1 MIRRLRLRFILIV
14 MAILTLIFTAVLI
27 TFNCLFFND
36 TCSQALMAQSKA
48 GFTLYFILYAVA
60 VLILFSFVAILLS
73 KWLIRPVQD
82 AFDRQKQFISD
93 ASHELK
99 TPLSVI
105 SANADVLADEIGT
118 NTYLS
123 YIQEE
128 VKRMNHLV
136 QDLLTLTRLENNTI
150 EPLDSFD
157 LGQLVL
163 QSALPFESTAF
174 EAGKTLQLNVK
185 EDIAFTGYPDK
196 IRQLIGILLD
206 NAIKYSGDNP
216 VVEISA
222 YTRSGYTY
230 ISIKDNG
237 IGIPT
242 GEHKR
247 IFDKFYRITTGDRY
261 ATSGY
266 GIGLYYVQS
275 VVRRHG
281 GSIALDSAPGRGT
294 LFTLKL
300 PRYGK

>member
-14 MAILTLIFTAVLI
+14 VAILTLIFTAVLI

-48 GFTLYFILYAVA
+48 DFTLYFILYAVA
-60 VLILFSFVAILLS
+60 VLILFAFFAILLS

-128 VKRMNHLV
+128 AKRMNHLV

-150 EPLDSFD
+150 EPLESFD

-163 QSALPFESTAF
+163 QSALPFESTVF

-206 NAIKYSGDNP
+206 NAIKYSNEGGLISLTLSACRGNP
-216 VVEISA
+216 VLEVFN
-222 YTRSGYTY
+222 TGR
-230 ISIKDNG
+230 
-237 IGIPT
+237 GIPAE
-242 GEHKR
+242 EHTN
-247 IFDKFYRITTGDRY
+247 IFERFYRIDPCRCRN
-261 ATSGY
+261 SGSY
-266 GIGLYYVQS
+266 GLGI
-275 VVRRHG
+275 
-281 GSIALDSAPGRGT
+281 SIAHSIATLHNAKIVVDSEPGEYVR
-294 LFTLKL
+294 FKIIF
-300 PRYGK
+300 